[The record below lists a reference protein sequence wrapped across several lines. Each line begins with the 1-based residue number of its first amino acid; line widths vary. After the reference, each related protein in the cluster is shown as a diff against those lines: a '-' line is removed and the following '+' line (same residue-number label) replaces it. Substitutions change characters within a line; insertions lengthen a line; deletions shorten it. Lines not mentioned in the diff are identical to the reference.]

1 MRSSPNHLGSL
12 LDSPNSPQKVAGL
25 AMAERINAGPILKS
39 GQAIGT
45 SCPVLNIGRLLFLV

>member
-1 MRSSPNHLGSL
+1 MGNL
-12 LDSPNSPQKVAGL
+12 LDSPNLAQKVAGL

-45 SCPVLNIGRLLFLV
+45 PYPVLSIGRLLFLV

>member
-1 MRSSPNHLGSL
+1 MGNL
-12 LDSPNSPQKVAGL
+12 LDSPNLAQKVAGL

-45 SCPVLNIGRLLFLV
+45 PCPVLNIGRLLFLV